1 MTTGHL
7 DATRLAEHAEGL
19 LGAREAAAVEAHL
32 HECDACRAIAA
43 DLASVTAILAAAP
56 PTLRT
61 PPHVVA
67 SLDRALAD
75 EVTKTPEPAAVI
87 QLSWFRR
94 RAPQLLAAAATVG
107 VLGFAGWAMTSGSGD
122 DDAGEATTAESGA
135 GEEAGDDAAEG
146 GVATDSDLESAEE
159 ESAAAPLQAEDG
171 ELSEPPPEL
180 ADQIR
185 AIAEQGP
192 AERGAYGSC
201 GLALADERDS
211 ELVGWATTDVTGEA
225 AVLVVVRSDDPAFVH
240 GWVLLDC
247 DATSGQALM
256 DLVVELD

>member
-32 HECDACRAIAA
+32 GECEACRATAA
-43 DLASVTAILAAAP
+43 DLASVSAMLAAAP

-61 PPHVVA
+61 PAHVVA
-67 SLDRALAD
+67 RLDRALTD
-75 EVTKTPEPAAVI
+75 EVTRTPEPAPVI

-107 VLGFAGWAMTSGSGD
+107 VLGFAGWVVASGSGD
-122 DDAGEATTAESGA
+122 DDAGEATTAESSG
-135 GEEAGDDAAEG
+135 GEDARDDAADG
-146 GVATDSDLESAEE
+146 GLATDSDLESAEE
-159 ESAAAPLQAEDG
+159 ESAAAPLQSEDG
-171 ELSEPPPEL
+171 EFPAPPPEL

-192 AERGAYGSC
+192 AERGADDTC
-201 GLALADERDS
+201 GLALAEELGD
-211 ELVGWATTDVTGEA
+211 ELVGAAETDVTGEA
-225 AVLVVVRSDDPAFVH
+225 AVLVVVRSDNPAFVD
-240 GWVLLDC
+240 GWVLPDC
-247 DATSGQALM
+247 DATADEVLTAL
-256 DLVVELD
+256 DVELD

>member
-32 HECDACRAIAA
+32 LECDACRAIAA

-75 EVTKTPEPAAVI
+75 EVTKTPEPAPVI

-107 VLGFAGWAMTSGSGD
+107 VLGFAGWAITSGSGD

-146 GVATDSDLESAEE
+146 GVAADSDLESAEE

-240 GWVLLDC
+240 GWVLPDC